1 MTTATLS
8 LRELYQRCL
17 GKAASLPSG
26 HTEARNRLYE
36 TAERFRADHD
46 AMYAAYDDF
55 GPIGCRT
62 DESWL

>member
-36 TAERFRADHD
+36 RAEVLRAEHD
-46 AMYAAYDDF
+46 VLFGVDDDE
-55 GPIGCRT
+55 GRIGCRT